1 MSKKNL
7 LKEELKRHR
16 QLLEYTFYMPEDEND
31 ENDNLLFDNS
41 VNLYEQ
47 DPIPGADT
55 PVDTDAEVD
64 PFATPEEGGAEVDP
78 FATPEEGAAEV
89 DPFDTP
95 EEGAATEIP
104 AEVDPFAAEGEG
116 IPIDDEFPAEESDG
130 EETVEVE
137 VTDIVDKAEE
147 TRTEIE
153 GLTSKMEELMGNFSE
168 LSNKVTGMDQ
178 VIEKIDGLEKEIER
192 RNPTPV
198 EKLEMRSMDSFPYSV
213 KLTDYW
219 DDKEGYDTGQGTDEE
234 EYVITKNE
242 VDDYTSSDIRQ
253 SFDYDMTEEDI

>member
-7 LKEELKRHR
+7 LKEELNRHR

-147 TRTEIE
+147 TRRTYIQN
-153 GLTSKMEELMGNFSE
+153 GGIN
-168 LSNKVTGMDQ
+168 G
-178 VIEKIDGLEKEIER
+178 
-192 RNPTPV
+192 
-198 EKLEMRSMDSFPYSV
+198 
-213 KLTDYW
+213 
-219 DDKEGYDTGQGTDEE
+219 
-234 EYVITKNE
+234 
-242 VDDYTSSDIRQ
+242 
-253 SFDYDMTEEDI
+253 

>member
-31 ENDNLLFDNS
+31 KNNNLLFDNS

-78 FATPEEGAAEV
+78 FASPEEG
-89 DPFDTP
+89 
-95 EEGAATEIP
+95 GATEIP

-116 IPIDDEFPAEESDG
+116 IPIEDEFPAEEPDG

>member
-7 LKEELKRHR
+7 LKEELKRHM
-16 QLLEYTFYMPEDEND
+16 QLLEYTFYMPEVDEDDD
-31 ENDNLLFDNS
+31 ENLLFDDA

-47 DPIPGADT
+47 DPVPGEEEPTA
-55 PVDTDAEVD
+55 D
-64 PFATPEEGGAEVDP
+64 PFATPEGEDAPPVDAGIEAPLTDVPAEDP
-78 FATPEEGAAEV
+78 FATPEAGGEV
-89 DPFDTP
+89 ETAP
-95 EEGAATEIP
+95 
-104 AEVDPFAAEGEG
+104 EVDPFAVAGEG
-116 IPIDDEFPAEESDG
+116 MEVEDEFATEEGGD
-130 EETVEVE
+130 ETVEVD

-168 LSNKVTGMDQ
+168 LSDQVSGMDQ
-178 VIEKIDGLEKEIER
+178 VIDKIDGLEKEIER

-219 DDKEGYDTGQGTDEE
+219 DDQEGYEVGEE
-234 EYVITKNE
+234 NKEEDYVITKKE
-242 VDDYTSSDIRQ
+242 VDDYSASDIKQ
-253 SFDYDMTEEDI
+253 SFDYDADDENS